1 MSAINPKI
9 FLQECKF
16 VLGVASLKQIP
27 KGDIPEFVFW
37 GRSNVGKSSLI
48 NKLVNRK
55 KLVRVSNT
63 PGRTRELN
71 YFTILEQLYLV
82 DLPGYGYAKV
92 SQQQKMQWEDLL
104 IGYFNTSTNI
114 KRVFLLID
122 AKVGFKTIDQEVMA
136 FLNTCGL
143 SYQIVFTKSD
153 KIKQES
159 MAKLIAETKDIIAK
173 NGACFPEFI
182 VSSTKS
188 KIGIAEIQQVII
200 GLLSSKVSVATL
212 AKLDNS

>member
-1 MSAINPKI
+1 MNAINPKI

-63 PGRTRELN
+63 PGRTREIN

-92 SQQQKMQWEDLL
+92 SKQQKMQWEDLL
-104 IGYFNTSTNI
+104 IGYFQTSPNI

-122 AKVGFKTIDQEVMA
+122 AKVGFKTIDQEVMD

-143 SYQIVFTKSD
+143 SYQLVFTKAD
-153 KIKQES
+153 KTKQES
-159 MAKLIAETKDIIAK
+159 MAKLVAETKNIIAK

-182 VSSTKS
+182 TSSTKS
-188 KIGIAEIQQVII
+188 KIGITEIQQVII
-200 GLLSSKVSVATL
+200 GLL
-212 AKLDNS
+212 